1 MTLPYFI
8 ACMSVYLVISRLVL
22 EARLVEESL
31 NLIPVEIGDADGFD
45 QTGIDQL
52 LQPLK
57 HKTFHFNFFPPPPLN
72 DPLLFVRPEELRR
85 ALDWMLD
92 LCCITRTGLIQ
103 IQSFLKS
110 SYCMHTK

>member
-57 HKTFHFNFFPPPPLN
+57 HKTFHFNFFPPRLSMI
-72 DPLLFVRPEELRR
+72 LFYLCALRSS
-85 ALDWMLD
+85 AGLW
-92 LCCITRTGLIQ
+92 TGC
-103 IQSFLKS
+103 STFVA
-110 SYCMHTK
+110 